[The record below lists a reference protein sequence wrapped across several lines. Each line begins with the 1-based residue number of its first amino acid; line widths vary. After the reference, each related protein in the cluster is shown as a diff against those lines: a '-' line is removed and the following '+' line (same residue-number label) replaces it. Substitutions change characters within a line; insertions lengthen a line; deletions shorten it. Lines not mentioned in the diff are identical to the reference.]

1 MKVVN
6 KNKVRVMT
14 KEILSSTISLVLSA
28 LVLLAAGIIFK
39 GFYVES
45 FWIAIITAAVITI
58 LNYLIKPL
66 LIYLTLPITIMSLG
80 LFYPIVNVI
89 ILKLASLIM
98 GSSFQVEGILAP
110 IFIAIF
116 ISFMNLLIQNLI
128 IKPIKRS

>member
-1 MKVVN
+1 MN
-6 KNKVRVMT
+6 KTKIRLIVKEVMA
-14 KEILSSTISLVLSA
+14 SAVSLILSA
-28 LVLLAAGIIFK
+28 LVLLAAGMIFK

-45 FWIAIITAAVITI
+45 FGIAILTAAVITV

-89 ILKLASLIM
+89 ILKLASLII
-98 GSSFQVEGILAP
+98 GPSFQIEGILAP

-116 ISFMNLLIQNLI
+116 ISFMNLLLQNLI
-128 IKPIKRS
+128 VKPIARS